1 MIPQEVKFDFRGW
14 NRIQRIGVADRLL
27 HEARIMAAAYVAD
40 PERGFA
46 DFGDE
51 ACEQCSSA
59 RCCGM
64 KKYEECLT
72 QTAAIYRDAG
82 LGTLADRVDA
92 IRYLPP
98 SEAWEQ
104 FDQANAAEGLS

>member
-1 MIPQEVKFDFRGW
+1 MIPQEIKHDFQGR
-14 NRIQRIGVADRLL
+14 NRIERIEIGDRFLD
-27 HEARIMAAAYVAD
+27 EARVMAAAYVAD
-40 PERGFA
+40 PKRGFA

-51 ACEQCSSA
+51 TCERCSSA
-59 RCCGM
+59 QCCGM

-98 SEAWEQ
+98 AKAWEQ
-104 FDQANAAEGLS
+104 FDEANAAEGL